1 MKTQSITTWLLALSL
16 PALSLAQTEPRVQL
30 NYRYNDA
37 KTGKLV
43 KATSAAEVPAAGKT
57 WNTTDS
63 AMIQTVL
70 VTKLASSLQQSVQN
84 FEKACEQP
92 DVRPFSEALKGP
104 QRILPR
110 PIPRP
115 IPVPEETQTTLPA
128 DCLAKRTAIA
138 DELLTDVKEIQ
149 KQWSDASQTRL
160 AAMEEA
166 VDMAR
171 ALAKNMKDGKV
182 ARPLGLESGG
192 QVRALSMAA
201 ASGIGAS
208 ASLNVGTGGAQDYGY
223 FRRIVKDGYVPAAE
237 SFVME
242 GFLAEFPLSL
252 PFTTCT
258 DAICIRPGITVNQDA
273 SKMWVQLAMGSTI
286 TPATFK
292 RAPLNLSL
300 VLDISGS
307 MSANDGTEKNR
318 LEWAKEAIG
327 RAIDALNADDY
338 VSLIIFDTH
347 SEVLVPAAQVSDKAK
362 IMEKVK
368 ALNPRGSTN
377 LHAGLQDGFT
387 QIAKFQDDLTGY
399 ENRVI
404 LISDAWLNTGVTE
417 DSALTKLVSDYA
429 AEQVGLTAIGLGA
442 QFNQKFIDTV
452 ANSRGGNY
460 VYVHSGKDMLRYFE
474 SFDFLVTPV
483 AYGLRATL
491 EIQGVDAKLA
501 RAYGIPAKA
510 GEPVKELISVPT
522 LFFSNNGGAIVLE
535 YDLKN

>member
-16 PALSLAQTEPRVQL
+16 PAISLAQTESKVQI

-43 KATSAAEVPAAGKT
+43 KSTAAAEVPVAGKT

-70 VTKLASSLQQSVQN
+70 VTKLAASLQQSVQN

-92 DVRPFSEALKGP
+92 DVRPFSEDLKGP
-104 QRILPR
+104 RRILPR

-115 IPVPEETQTTLPA
+115 IPVPEETLPA

-138 DELLTDVKEIQ
+138 DQLLTDVKDIQ

-192 QVRALSMAA
+192 QFRALSM

-258 DAICIRPGITVNQDA
+258 EAICIRPGITVNQDA
-273 SKMWVQLAMGSTI
+273 SKMWVQLAMGSNI

-327 RAIDALNADDY
+327 RAIDALNSDDY
-338 VSLIIFDTH
+338 VSVVIFDTN
-347 SEVLVPAAQVSDKAK
+347 SEVLMPASQVSDKAK

-474 SFDFLVTPV
+474 SFDFLVTPI

-491 EIQGVDAKLA
+491 EIQGVDAKLV

-510 GEPVKELISVPT
+510 GQTVKELISVPT

>member
-1 MKTQSITTWLLALSL
+1 MKTQFITTWLLALSL
-16 PALSLAQTEPRVQL
+16 PAITLAQTESKVAL

-43 KATSAAEVPAAGKT
+43 KASTAAEVPAAGKT

-63 AMIQTVL
+63 EMIQTVL
-70 VTKLASSLQQSVQN
+70 VTQLANSLHQSVQN

-92 DVRPFSEALKGP
+92 DVRPFSEDLKGP

-115 IPVPEETQTTLPA
+115 TEMPA

-138 DELLTDVKEIQ
+138 DQLLSDVKDIQ

-182 ARPLGLESGG
+182 ARSLGLESGG
-192 QVRALSMAA
+192 HFRALTT
-201 ASGIGAS
+201 ASGFSAKAS
-208 ASLNVGTGGAQDYGY
+208 MNVGTGGAQDYGY

-252 PFTTCT
+252 PLATCT
-258 DAICIRPGITVNQDA
+258 EAICIRPGITVNQNA
-273 SKMWVQLAMGSTI
+273 SKMWVQLAMGSNI

-338 VSLIIFDTH
+338 ISVVIFDTN
-347 SEVLVPAAQVSDKAK
+347 SEVLVPATQVSDKAK
-362 IMEKVK
+362 IMEKIK

-377 LHAGLQDGFT
+377 LHAGLLDGFT
-387 QIAKFQDDLTGY
+387 QIAKFQDDLAGY

-452 ANSRGGNY
+452 ANTRGGNY

-474 SFDFLVTPV
+474 SFDFLVTPI

-491 EIQGVDAKLA
+491 EIQGVDAKLV

-510 GEPVKELISVPT
+510 GETVKELISVPT

>member
-1 MKTQSITTWLLALSL
+1 MKTQSLTTWLLALSL
-16 PALSLAQTEPRVQL
+16 PAISLAQTESKVAL

-43 KATSAAEVPAAGKT
+43 KASAEAAVPAAGQT

-63 AMIQTVL
+63 EMIQTVL
-70 VTKLASSLQQSVQN
+70 VTQLANSLQKSVQN

-92 DVRPFSEALKGP
+92 DVRPFSEDLKGP

-110 PIPRP
+110 PNPRP
-115 IPVPEETQTTLPA
+115 IPVPETQPA

-138 DELLTDVKEIQ
+138 DQLLSDVKEIQ

-182 ARPLGLESGG
+182 AHSLGLESSG
-192 QVRALSMAA
+192 QLRALTT
-201 ASGIGAS
+201 ASGFSAKAS
-208 ASLNVGTGGAQDYGY
+208 MNVGTGGAQDYGY

-252 PFTTCT
+252 PFATCAE
-258 DAICIRPGITVNQDA
+258 AICIRPGITVNENA
-273 SKMWVQLAMGSTI
+273 SKMWVQLAMGSNT

-327 RAIDALNADDY
+327 RAIDALNPDDY
-338 VSLIIFDTH
+338 VSVVIFDTN
-347 SEVLVPAAQVSDKAK
+347 SEVLVPATQASDKAK

-377 LHAGLQDGFT
+377 LHAGLLDGFT

-483 AYGLRATL
+483 AYSLRATL

-510 GEPVKELISVPT
+510 GETVKELISVPT